1 MLGKTCSLILI
12 FFAIVFLALF
22 ILTILYN
29 IDINFQVVSSSKST
43 TLEIP
48 ALSVIEVDLKSLNIS
63 TVEKRK
69 LNVTALTMHKLIR
82 VSLTKNKNT
91 KSTRSFNLKLNTIIE
106 KGQNKSMLR
115 YWNNEASVKCNIALN
130 GTHYIAYKW
139 GNITDPPPPL
149 HHGNCPSNGTNS
161 LEEEPCTEIFK
172 KKPQD
177 QNLIRIYF
185 CSEDE
190 ENETS
195 STVIINITENFPLL
209 DELPYKYI
217 YIDETSSSNSTVLE
231 FHSIFSELH
240 ENSRLYINTH
250 HDTSAEV
257 FPQSIRMTIKPES
270 SEDETKVIDMV
281 LLGVAAFAFL
291 CLFVIFLIIGI
302 CCCCRCKDRK
312 FYALAVFYGKKD
324 A

>member
-12 FFAIVFLALF
+12 FFAFVFLALF

-63 TVEKRK
+63 TVKKRK

-91 KSTRSFNLKLNTIIE
+91 KSTRPFNLKLNTTIE
-106 KGQNKSMLR
+106 KGQSKSMLR
-115 YWNNEASVKCNIALN
+115 YWSNEDSVQFNIALD

-139 GNITDPPPPL
+139 GNITHPPP
-149 HHGNCPSNGTNS
+149 HDYCPSTSSGIKF
-161 LEEEPCTEIFK
+161 LEEEQCTHQIFK
-172 KKPQD
+172 KKQQD

-185 CSEDE
+185 CSKDE

-195 STVIINITENFPLL
+195 STVIINITEDFPLL

-217 YIDETSSSNSTVLE
+217 YIDETSNSNSTVLE
-231 FHSIFSELH
+231 FHSIFSEIH

-250 HDTSAEV
+250 HNTSAKV

-270 SEDETKVIDMV
+270 SEDETKVIDTV